1 MAFVNERLTPEQ
13 REEFRKRGIKKPTS
27 NHIANPLFV
36 TIDKETGD
44 SLWCLSNFG
53 RDDFH
58 DYQFLF
64 KWHENEYFIAM
75 KYSNPIVGKVV
86 WSISR
91 YEKNFKGQ
99 EDFANAFKQALFTYA
114 VNGSDKQQGKVIVEV
129 NFGRLTI

>member
-91 YEKNFKGQ
+91 YEKNFKGN
-99 EDFANAFKQALFTYA
+99 EPYISDLKKALVVFGI
-114 VNGSDKQQGKVIVEV
+114 NGSPEQRGNIEIMIELGCDV
-129 NFGRLTI
+129 

>member
-91 YEKNFKGQ
+91 YEKNFKGN
-99 EDFANAFKQALFTYA
+99 EPYISELKKALVVFGI
-114 VNGSDKQQGKVIVEV
+114 NGSPEQRGNIEIMIELGGDV
-129 NFGRLTI
+129 

>member
-91 YEKNFKGQ
+91 YEKNFKGN
-99 EDFANAFKQALFTYA
+99 EPYISDLKKALVVFGI
-114 VNGSDKQQGKVIVEV
+114 NGSPEQRGNIEIMIELGGDV
-129 NFGRLTI
+129 

>member
-75 KYSNPIVGKVV
+75 KYSNTIVGKVV

-91 YEKNFKGQ
+91 YEKNFKGN
-99 EDFANAFKQALFTYA
+99 EPYISDLKKALVVFGI
-114 VNGSDKQQGKVIVEV
+114 NGSPEQRGNIEIMIELGGDV
-129 NFGRLTI
+129 